1 MLSSRRELRWL
12 WFDGAPAA
20 YTNINTTENYNNI
33 YTNITGYSM
42 NGENKIPRIETVY
55 IMNAHLKDNTTEK
68 VNLFS
73 RM

>member
-1 MLSSRRELRWL
+1 
-12 WFDGAPAA
+12 
-20 YTNINTTENYNNI
+20 
-33 YTNITGYSM
+33 M
-42 NGENKIPRIETVY
+42 NGENKIPGIETVY